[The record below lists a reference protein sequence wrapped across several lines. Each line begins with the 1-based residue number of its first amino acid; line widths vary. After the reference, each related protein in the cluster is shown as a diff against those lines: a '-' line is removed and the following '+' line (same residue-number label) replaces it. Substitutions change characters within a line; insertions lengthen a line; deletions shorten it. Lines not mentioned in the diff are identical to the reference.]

1 MYRAFFLNLWAMIKV
16 NKFIQ
21 NLKPSATLA
30 INQKV
35 NLLRSEGKDIHHFGF
50 GQSPFPIH
58 HNIVNSLQENATNNH
73 YLPTIGLDILR
84 IQIAKFL
91 KENQRIESNSD
102 FIFIGP
108 GSKELLHQTI
118 LILDSVFLIP
128 KGSWVS
134 YGPQINSKNGEYVIL
149 ETHLEYNFK
158 LTSITLETYCKAHPN
173 QQKTLILNS
182 PNNPTGAVYTNEE
195 LKRLTKVCR
204 ANDIIVLSDE
214 IYSQINFT
222 DNFSPSISTFYPE
235 KTIVFG
241 GLSKVFSAG
250 GYRLGFMALP
260 KDLQFL
266 YNTYRSLFSETF
278 SAVSSPI
285 QYAAI
290 EAFKMKPELVQQI
303 KQSSTIL
310 KNISHYVFTKLTQ
323 IGIECTEPCGAFY
336 LMIGFNAY
344 RKQLNTLGIFTSE
357 KLSNYIL
364 KTYQVALLPAT
375 DFYFEEEE
383 LFFRLAFV
391 DFDGRK
397 VLNAFKKAKTM
408 DETFIKQCCPK
419 IYNGIE
425 QLKAF
430 TLYLNE

>member
-1 MYRAFFLNLWAMIKV
+1 MIKV
-16 NKFIQ
+16 NKDIQ

-35 NLLRSEGKDIHHFGF
+35 NLLRSEGKHIYHFGF

-58 HNIVNSLQENATNNH
+58 QSIVYALQENATNNH
-73 YLPTIGLDILR
+73 YLPTIGLNILR
-84 IQIAKFL
+84 MQIAKFL
-91 KENQRIESNSD
+91 KENQLIEADSD

-108 GSKELLHQTI
+108 GSKELLYQTI

-134 YGPQINSKNGEYVIL
+134 YGPQINSKNGEYEIL
-149 ETHLEYNFK
+149 ETSLENDFK
-158 LTSITLETYCKAHPN
+158 LSSNTLETYCKAHPN

-195 LKRLTKVCR
+195 LERLAKVCR
-204 ANDIIVLSDE
+204 ANNIIVLSDE
-214 IYSQINFT
+214 IYYQINFT
-222 DNFSPSISTFYPE
+222 EDFSPSMSTFYPE

-260 KDLQFL
+260 KDLEFL

-290 EAFKMKPELVQQI
+290 EAFKMKPDLVQHI
-303 KQSSTIL
+303 KISSSIL
-310 KNISHYVFTKLTQ
+310 KNISHYVFTKLIH
-323 IGIECTEPCGAFY
+323 IGIECTKPCGAFY
-336 LMIGFNAY
+336 LMIGFNKF
-344 RKQLNTLGIFTSE
+344 REQLNALNINTSE
-357 KLSNYIL
+357 QLSNYIL
-364 KTYQVALLPAT
+364 ENYQVALLPAS
-375 DFYFEEEE
+375 DFYFEKKEF
-383 LFFRLAFV
+383 FFRLAFV
-391 DFDGRK
+391 DFDGESILK
-397 VLNAFKKAKTM
+397 ATNDSTEIDENFIKLNAPNMFKGIQRLTQL
-408 DETFIKQCCPK
+408 IKDLSIK
-419 IYNGIE
+419 
-425 QLKAF
+425 
-430 TLYLNE
+430 